1 LQLGAEGFEYPRS
14 DLPSIV
20 RYVGPPTP
28 LPDPDWQQPAWWPE
42 LQSGKTVVLVNQ
54 GTVATDSNELLRPSL
69 DALASDDD
77 LLVVAVTGGP
87 DPAVLEPLPANA
99 RVERFIPFDQ
109 VLPHVDLFVTNGGFG
124 GVQLALADGIPIVAA
139 GRTEDKPEVNA
150 RIAYAGVGID
160 LKTQTPRP
168 EQVREAVRRVLTDDR
183 FTRKARQLRDES
195 PPQAASIR
203 QRAFSMSWPNTHL
216 RAARITWA
224 QRPVDQ
230 PLEMPSSG
238 QKRQRFGRFPRRF

>member
-1 LQLGAEGFEYPRS
+1 MNTAMNQIRNDLGLPPTSDIAFEYPLRSALYLQLGAEGFEYPRS

-87 DPAVLEPLPANA
+87 DPDVLEPLPANA
-99 RVERFIPFDQ
+99 RLERFIPFDQ
-109 VLPHVDLFVTNGGFG
+109 VLPHVDLFVTNGGF
-124 GVQLALADGIPIVAA
+124 
-139 GRTEDKPEVNA
+139 
-150 RIAYAGVGID
+150 
-160 LKTQTPRP
+160 
-168 EQVREAVRRVLTDDR
+168 
-183 FTRKARQLRDES
+183 
-195 PPQAASIR
+195 AASNWR
-203 QRAFSMSWPNTHL
+203 
-216 RAARITWA
+216 
-224 QRPVDQ
+224 
-230 PLEMPSSG
+230 
-238 QKRQRFGRFPRRF
+238 